1 MSAVAATTLSG
12 PPEPRA
18 VSSAAHYAAQRRPR
32 AAIGLGAAVAVSVA
46 LGGCSPLG
54 DTARTVRALER
65 AGYTHV
71 EVAPFGGSHGH
82 LQVKA
87 TPSSSEGGPEGQ
99 ANQAAGIVWTV
110 FPMRFDHLTVAVGT
124 PQGRVAQVYA
134 YADMGQTFGPRDPS
148 LDKRAM
154 SDEVDAVAIKATA
167 FLVAA
172 WILVAGGSTVAAV
185 RVVRRRRSRRRAEA
199 VAAATVVATTDDLG
213 P

>member
-12 PPEPRA
+12 SPGPRVVA
-18 VSSAAHYAAQRRPR
+18 SAAPCAAQRRSR
-32 AAIGLGAAVAVSVA
+32 AAVVLGAAVAVSVA
-46 LGGCSPLG
+46 LGGCGPVR

-65 AGYTHV
+65 AGYTNV
-71 EVAPFGGSHGH
+71 DVAPFGDSHGH

-124 PQGRVAQVYA
+124 PQGRVAQVHSYD
-134 YADMGQTFGPRDPS
+134 DMAQTFGPRDPS

-154 SDEVDAVAIKATA
+154 SDEVEAVAIKVTA
-167 FLVAA
+167 IVVAA
-172 WILVAGGSTVAAV
+172 WILVAGGSTLAAV
-185 RVVRRRRSRRRAEA
+185 LVVRRRRRRRS
-199 VAAATVVATTDDLG
+199 AAAVPAASVAETTDDG
-213 P
+213 GR